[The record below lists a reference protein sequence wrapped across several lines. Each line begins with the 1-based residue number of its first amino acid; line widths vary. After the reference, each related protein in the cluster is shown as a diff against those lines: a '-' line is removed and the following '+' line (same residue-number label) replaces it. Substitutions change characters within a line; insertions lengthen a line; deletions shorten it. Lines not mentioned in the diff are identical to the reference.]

1 MKLSTKS
8 RYAVR
13 SMINIAM
20 HAKENPVSIVSIS
33 NQENISER
41 YLELIFA
48 KLKKVGLIN
57 SSRGSKGGYSLSRDA
72 KDITIQDIVS
82 VMEHGTSIVREQDV
96 NDPLKKMLCE
106 QIWTPIDHKLYTFLS
121 NIKLSDLLN

>member
-13 SMINIAM
+13 SMINIALY
-20 HAKENPVSIVSIS
+20 AKEKPISIVNIS
-33 NQENISER
+33 DRENISER

-48 KLKKVGLIN
+48 KLKKAGLIH
-57 SSRGSKGGYSLSRDA
+57 SSRGSRGGYSLSKDA
-72 KDITIQDIVS
+72 KDITIQDIVT
-82 VMEHGTSIVREQDV
+82 VMEHGSSIVREQDIS
-96 NDPLKKMLCE
+96 DPLKKILCE
-106 QIWTPIDHKLYTFLS
+106 QIWIPIDDKLYTFLS

>member
-13 SMINIAM
+13 SMINIALY
-20 HAKENPVSIVSIS
+20 AKEKPISIVNIS
-33 NQENISER
+33 DRENISER

-48 KLKKVGLIN
+48 KLKKAGLIH
-57 SSRGSKGGYSLSRDA
+57 SSRGSRGGYSLSKDA
-72 KDITIQDIVS
+72 KDITIQDIVT
-82 VMEHGTSIVREQDV
+82 VMEHGSSIVREQDI
-96 NDPLKKMLCE
+96 NDPLKKILCE
-106 QIWTPIDHKLYTFLS
+106 QIWIPIDDKLYTFLS